1 MALVLSFDFSKAF
14 DSVSHRL
21 VTNKLNKKVPDITPY
36 IVIWVIDFLKD
47 RQQRVCVHKVM
58 APFLPVNQGVPK
70 VLFWGLY
77 FLLSWLMI

>member
-36 IVIWVIDFLKD
+36 IVIWIIDFLKD

-58 APFLPVNQGVPK
+58 APFSPVNQGVPK
-70 VLFWGLY
+70 ALFWGH
-77 FLLSWLMI
+77 LLEYLDD

>member
-1 MALVLSFDFSKAF
+1 MALVLSFDFAKAF

-21 VTNKLNKKVPDITPY
+21 VTNKPNKKVPDITPY

-58 APFLPVNQGVPK
+58 APFLPVNQGVLK
-70 VLFWGLY
+70 ALFWGLY